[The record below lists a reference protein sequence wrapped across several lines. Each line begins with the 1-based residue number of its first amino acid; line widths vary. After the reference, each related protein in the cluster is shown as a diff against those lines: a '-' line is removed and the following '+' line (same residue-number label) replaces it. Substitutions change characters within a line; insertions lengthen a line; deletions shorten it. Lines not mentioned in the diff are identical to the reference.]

1 MSGCLFGTTPQRA
14 TAESAFVVVV
24 LYWLKVSNL
33 RISEKT
39 KKKNKNK
46 YQEEVPT
53 HTKKNKE
60 QGQGCAM
67 RKWNE
72 DGEFAAGA
80 ESAS

>member
-14 TAESAFVVVV
+14 TAKSAFVVVV
-24 LYWLKVSNL
+24 LYWLKVNL

-46 YQEEVPT
+46 YQEEV
-53 HTKKNKE
+53 HTQKNKE